1 MRDHEAAALAD
12 IRAAYEEPVIYTG
25 AGLDGETIMAIPSD
39 SAALPFQGPGS
50 TAREVSFEIAQALLS
65 EEPRNGNLLQHGANH
80 WSVIDITQRDDVA
93 AWLLVVEEAQP

>member
-25 AGLDGETIMAIPSD
+25 AGLVGATIAAIPSD

-50 TAREVSFEIAQALLS
+50 TAREVSFEIGQASLP
-65 EEPRNGNLLQHGANH
+65 EEPRNGNLIQHGGKN
-80 WSVIDITQRDDVA
+80 WSVIDITQRDDIA
-93 AWLLVVEEAQP
+93 AWVLVVEEAQP